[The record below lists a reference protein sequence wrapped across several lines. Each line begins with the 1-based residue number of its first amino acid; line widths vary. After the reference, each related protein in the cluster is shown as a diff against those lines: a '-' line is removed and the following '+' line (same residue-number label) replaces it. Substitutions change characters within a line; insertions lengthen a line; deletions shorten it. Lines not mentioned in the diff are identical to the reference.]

1 MDTENQRARLRESLA
16 DLDRTLGTLRETNPE
31 TGEPLE
37 IEADAA
43 DSGAHLSDSDR
54 SAAMVE
60 AAEEQ
65 RRHVLAALERI
76 SDGTYGSCVDCGTQV
91 PDGRLDA
98 RPEAARCVSCQQRAD
113 AA

>member
-1 MDTENQRARLRESLA
+1 MDTESRRARLRELLA
-16 DLDRTLGTLRETNPE
+16 ELDRTLGTLRETDPE
-31 TGEPLE
+31 TGEPVAVE
-37 IEADAA
+37 TDAA

-65 RRHVLAALERI
+65 RGHVLAALERI
-76 SDGTYGSCVDCGTQV
+76 SDGTYGSCVDCGTRV

-98 RPEAARCVSCQQRAD
+98 RPEAARCVSCQQRVD